1 MWPPPPHARCALTF
15 CAHPQELGNLR
26 RLVCLDVS
34 ENRLEALPAELG
46 GLALLTDLL
55 LSQNL
60 LQRLPDGIGQCGPW
74 HRGVCLRRGPGQGRG
89 CEDHMPCP
97 RSQGSLWCRV
107 GVMSCGGGGVGQSW
121 PLTWRA
127 EERRTPEERAWV
139 WGGRELSA
147 FLGCRRQGEGQVVS
161 TGGRPVL
168 RPYRLVLASS
178 QHQVS

>member
-1 MWPPPPHARCALTF
+1 MWPPPPHAWRALTF
-15 CAHPQELGNLR
+15 CTHPQELGNLR

-74 HRGVCLRRGPGQGRG
+74 HRGVCLRQGPGQGRG
-89 CEDHMPCP
+89 CEDLMPEEHRQLVVQSGGDEP
-97 RSQGSLWCRV
+97 W
-107 GVMSCGGGGVGQSW
+107 GVW
-121 PLTWRA
+121 AERATRLRA
-127 EERRTPEERAWV
+127 EEQRAPEGRAWA
-139 WGGRELSA
+139 WGGQELSA
-147 FLGCRRQGEGQVVS
+147 FSGCGRQGEGQAIS
-161 TGGRPVL
+161 TSGRPVL
-168 RPYRLVLASS
+168 HPLRLVFASP